1 MATRNVTTV
10 FAVQGESEY
19 RKAVQNINREIKE
32 ANSELKL
39 LAEQYRG
46 QEDSMGALQD
56 KLKALNDLYETQE
69 KKIGK
74 IEDALK
80 NAQDASAKYV
90 KKGDELQKQLE
101 KNAEDLSKLA
111 EAGDKA
117 SEAYLKL
124 QEEEKELKK
133 ALDDNAAKFDAAER
147 GVSDWKIKLNDAKTE
162 LLKTKSA
169 IDDVSSALNG
179 ELTPEFAE
187 TKEETKK
194 VGEAFRELKDKAA
207 SNMDA
212 VATAVAAAGLDQAFD
227 KVLDAMKAC
236 IDKSM
241 EFESAMTGV
250 FKTVDMTLEEEAQLA
265 QDIRKMAEEIPVST
279 TEIAGVA
286 ELAGQLGISNE
297 ALLDFTETMVK
308 LGTAT
313 NLTAEDAA
321 EALAKIANIAG
332 TSEEN
337 YGRLGSTVVALGN
350 NFATTEADIVNM
362 ATRIAA
368 TGEVVGLTE
377 AQIFA
382 MATALSSVGIEAE
395 AGGSAI
401 SKLLKEIET
410 SVVTYDTAA
419 GAIERTGY
427 SLRDLELIQS
437 NNSKGFKEIADE
449 LGLTSTELGR
459 YIDTV
464 KNLNKYAEISGQS
477 ADEFKRAWG
486 TDAVAALD
494 LFITGLGDLD
504 QTGGNAVE
512 TLEEMGLTEIRL
524 SNAVLALAE
533 SDGILTDT
541 LNVANTAWRDNSALT
556 DEAAKRFE
564 TTESKVQILKNSV
577 DNLLI
582 AIGED
587 YMTALTPAIEGTT
600 NIAQSFSD
608 WADASPALASTLA
621 AIGGSLGL
629 LTGLTS
635 AVSGIKLLVGAL
647 GRMGA
652 VGAGITIAVAA
663 LGGLATAVATYNANA
678 NAISEVTQQWIDQNE
693 RLVQSHEDSK
703 AAFDETTGSI
713 DENREKIDRMIERV
727 SSLSD
732 QTSKTAADEA
742 ILRDAVNE
750 LNGVLPNLGLT
761 YDELTEK
768 VNLSRQEMQRF
779 ADAAENVS
787 RAEAY
792 GSYISEL
799 TAQQEQLQ
807 IQHELTGEKIIEAQ
821 ERLKAAQEELNGYA
835 SWQKS
840 DVIGGDQLGKVRE
853 LEQTIAS
860 ATAELDVLKDS
871 QAKIQDALKS
881 VNSELDLA
889 RGKYDQYADDLEKT
903 ANAEARVA
911 EQIARRDA
919 ALASSEAEYEAE
931 LAGIRA
937 EYDAAEDALLDD
949 QERRREEKREIL
961 DGELED
967 YRDAQS
973 DKLDSFRD
981 MLDAETDAFKEAQ
994 EKRRDELEDKQQEE
1008 LDILEAAHEE
1018 KLRLIDEEYTE
1029 SLKNIDEE
1037 RYNKLKEI
1045 EDEIS
1050 DIEAEIEATREA
1062 EKEKNRK
1069 KRLAAAER
1077 KVAEAEDR
1085 EERLAAEEALAE
1097 LEAQIDAEKLE
1108 ESRKNRI
1115 TDLKEEKE
1123 RIEEEYKAEEENAK
1137 KTRETK
1143 IAEQEALYAAEETAL
1158 KTAHESQRTVLE
1170 EELKKELKAHQ
1181 DAQEDRLK
1189 AYQRTLDDELKA
1201 YKKSL
1206 DEQMKALEAKFEQE
1220 RLAQKAA
1227 EEKSVA
1233 DTEEAARKRAEAI
1246 KSAYTQILEG
1256 TNDVLKR
1263 IGNQGAEAYAKGLAE
1278 GAGVVLES
1286 AELLAKSAKQGLE
1299 SVNAFDVGEN
1309 FASSFGLG
1317 IDEIGPHARTAG
1329 VNLGEKAIS
1338 GTRSAIQSNSP
1349 SRKARELG
1357 QFFGEG
1363 FAIGIEDT
1371 EADVAAAVRN
1381 LSTELE
1387 IAPEI
1392 ERQVRAAQRELSK
1405 LGETS
1410 KGAIDPATQYRDSM
1424 AQIDRMAAQAGAI
1437 GRNTNGPVEITV
1449 VTELDGEVIARKVSR
1464 IQHSD
1469 ARITMR
1475 SSGIKK

>member
-1 MATRNVTTV
+1 MATRNITTI

-90 KKGDELQKQLE
+90 KKGDELQKQFE

-169 IDDVSSALNG
+169 IDEVSGALNG
-179 ELTPEFAE
+179 DLTPEFAE

-212 VATAVAAAGLDQAFD
+212 VAAAVAAAGLDQAFD

-321 EALAKIANIAG
+321 EALAKIANIVG

-419 GAIERTGY
+419 SAIERTGY
-427 SLRDLELIQS
+427 SLRDLELLQS

-533 SDGILTDT
+533 SDGILTDA

-600 NIAQSFSD
+600 NIAQSFVD

-635 AVSGIKLLVGAL
+635 AVSGLKLLVGAL
-647 GRMGA
+647 GSMGTVGA
-652 VGAGITIAVAA
+652 VITIAVAA
-663 LGGLATAVATYNANA
+663 LGGLAAAVATYNANS
-678 NAISEVTQQWIDQNE
+678 NEISEATKEWIDQTE
-693 RLVQSHEDSK
+693 RLTQAHEASK
-703 AAFDETTGSI
+703 TAFDESTGSI
-713 DENREKIDRMIERV
+713 DQNREKIDRLIERV

-799 TAQQEQLQ
+799 TAQREQLQ

-860 ATAELDVLKDS
+860 ATAELDALKES
-871 QAKIQDALKS
+871 QVDIQEALKS

-889 RGKYDQYADDLEKT
+889 RGKYDQYADDLEKAGQAAQHT
-903 ANAEARVA
+903 EELLARMKS
-911 EQIARRDA
+911 E
-919 ALASSEAEYEAE
+919 LAGIESGLEAE

-937 EYDAAEDALLDD
+937 EYDTAEDELLAD

-981 MLDAETDAFKEAQ
+981 MLDAETDAFKDAQ

-1008 LDILEAAHEE
+1008 LDILKAAHEE

-1029 SLKNIDEE
+1029 SLKNIDER
-1037 RYNKLKEI
+1037 RYNELKEI
-1045 EDEIS
+1045 DTEIA
-1050 DIEAEIEATREA
+1050 DIEEKIEATRQA
-1062 EKEKNRK
+1062 EKEKNRE
-1069 KRLAAAER
+1069 KRIAAAER

-1085 EERLAAEEALAE
+1085 EEKRAAEEALNE
-1097 LEAQIDAEKLE
+1097 LLAQIDAEKLE

-1115 TDLKEEKE
+1115 ADLKEEKD
-1123 RIEEEYKAEEENAK
+1123 RLKEEYKAEEETAK
-1137 KTRETK
+1137 QVRDTK
-1143 IAEQEALYAAEETAL
+1143 IAEQKALYTEEETAL
-1158 KTAHESQRTVLE
+1158 KTAHESQRTILE

-1201 YKKSL
+1201 YKKLL
-1206 DEQMKALEAKFEQE
+1206 DDKMKELESSFEQE
-1220 RLAQKAA
+1220 RLLQQAA
-1227 EEKSVA
+1227 EQQSIA
-1233 DTEEAARKRAEAI
+1233 DAEEAARKRAEVI
-1246 KSAYTQILEG
+1246 KSAYTQVLEG

-1263 IGNQGAEAYAKGLAE
+1263 IGYSGSEAFAEGLAE
-1278 GAGVVLES
+1278 GAGVVLVS
-1286 AELLAKSAKQGLE
+1286 AEKLAEAARKGLQSANTFE
-1299 SVNAFDVGEN
+1299 VGEN
-1309 FASSFGLG
+1309 FASGFALG
-1317 IDEIGPHARTAG
+1317 IEEMGPHAGNKAG
-1329 VNLGEKAIS
+1329 ELAELALKRMQ
-1338 GTRSAIQSNSP
+1338 TELDEHSP
-1349 SRKARELG
+1349 SRKARKLG
-1357 QFFGEG
+1357 KFFGEG
-1363 FAIGIEDT
+1363 LALGIEDSGV
-1371 EADVAAAVRN
+1371 DVEAAVRK

-1387 IAPEI
+1387 IAPDVVN
-1392 ERQVRAAQRELSK
+1392 RVQSAQAEL
-1405 LGETS
+1405 
-1410 KGAIDPATQYRDSM
+1410 
-1424 AQIDRMAAQAGAI
+1424 DRMAARANLSGI
-1437 GRNTNGPVEITV
+1437 SGGVPIEITV
-1449 VTELDGEVIARKVSR
+1449 INEVDGEMVSKTVSR
-1464 IQHSD
+1464 RQY
-1469 ARITMR
+1469 RNTQMTMR
-1475 SSGIKK
+1475 ASGIKK

>member
-32 ANSELKL
+32 VNSTMKL
-39 LAEQYRG
+39 LEEQYRG
-46 QEDSMGALQD
+46 QENSTEALNE
-56 KLKALNDLYETQE
+56 KLKALNSLYDTQE

-169 IDDVSSALNG
+169 IDEVSGALNG
-179 ELTPEFAE
+179 DLTPEFAE

-212 VATAVAAAGLDQAFD
+212 VAAAVAAAGLDQAFD

-337 YGRLGSTVVALGN
+337 YDRLGSTVVALGN

-419 GAIERTGY
+419 SAIERTGY
-427 SLRDLELIQS
+427 SLRDLELLQS

-647 GRMGA
+647 GSMGA

-750 LNGVLPNLGLT
+750 LNGVLPNLGLS

-768 VNLSRQEMQRF
+768 VNLSRQEMMRF

-799 TAQQEQLQ
+799 TAQQEELQ
-807 IQHELTGEKIIEAQ
+807 IQHELTGEKIVEAQ
-821 ERLKAAQEELNGYA
+821 KKYEEAQKALEDYQNQVGV
-835 SWQKS
+835 KS
-840 DVIGGDQLGKVRE
+840 QALGLGDSATFRE
-853 LEQTIAS
+853 LESNISS
-860 ATAELDVLKDS
+860 AKAELDALKDS
-871 QAKIQDALKS
+871 HIDIQEALKS

-889 RGKYDQYADDLEKT
+889 RGKYDQYADDLEKAGQAAQHT
-903 ANAEARVA
+903 EELLARMKS
-911 EQIARRDA
+911 E
-919 ALASSEAEYEAE
+919 LAGIESGLEAE

-937 EYDAAEDALLDD
+937 EYDTKEDELLAD

-981 MLDAETDAFKEAQ
+981 MLDAETDAFKDAQ

-1029 SLKNIDEE
+1029 SLKNIDER
-1037 RYNKLKEI
+1037 RYNELKEI
-1045 EDEIS
+1045 DTEIA
-1050 DIEAEIEATREA
+1050 DIEEEIEATRQA
-1062 EKEKNRK
+1062 EKEKNRE
-1069 KRLAAAER
+1069 KRIAAAER

-1085 EERLAAEEALAE
+1085 EEKRAAEEALNE
-1097 LEAQIDAEKLE
+1097 LLAQIDAEKLE

-1115 TDLKEEKE
+1115 ADLKEEKD
-1123 RIEEEYKAEEENAK
+1123 RLKEEYKAEEKTAK
-1137 KTRETK
+1137 QVRDTK
-1143 IAEQEALYAAEETAL
+1143 IAEQKVLYTEEETAL
-1158 KTAHESQRTVLE
+1158 KTAHESQRTILE

-1201 YKKSL
+1201 YKKLL
-1206 DEQMKALEAKFEQE
+1206 DDKMKELESSFEQE
-1220 RLAQKAA
+1220 RLLQQAA
-1227 EEKSVA
+1227 EQQSIA
-1233 DTEEAARKRAEAI
+1233 DAEEAARKRAEVI
-1246 KSAYTQILEG
+1246 KSAYTQVLEG
-1256 TNDVLKR
+1256 TNDVLRR
-1263 IGNQGAEAYAKGLAE
+1263 IGYSGSEAFAEGLAE
-1278 GAGVVLES
+1278 GAGVVLVS
-1286 AELLAKSAKQGLE
+1286 AEKLAEAARKGLQSANTFE
-1299 SVNAFDVGEN
+1299 VGEN
-1309 FASSFGLG
+1309 FASGFALG
-1317 IDEIGPHARTAG
+1317 IEEMGPHAGNKAG
-1329 VNLGEKAIS
+1329 ELAELALKRMQ
-1338 GTRSAIQSNSP
+1338 TELDEHSP
-1349 SRKARELG
+1349 SRKARKLG
-1357 QFFGEG
+1357 KFFGEG
-1363 FAIGIEDT
+1363 LALGIEDSGV
-1371 EADVAAAVRN
+1371 DVAAAVQK

-1387 IAPEI
+1387 IAPDVVN
-1392 ERQVRAAQRELSK
+1392 RVQSAQAEL
-1405 LGETS
+1405 
-1410 KGAIDPATQYRDSM
+1410 
-1424 AQIDRMAAQAGAI
+1424 DRMAARANLSGI
-1437 GRNTNGPVEITV
+1437 SGGVPIEITV
-1449 VTELDGEVIARKVSR
+1449 INEVDGEMVSKTVSR
-1464 IQHSD
+1464 RQY
-1469 ARITMR
+1469 RNTQMTMR
-1475 SSGIKK
+1475 AGGIKK

>member
-32 ANSELKL
+32 VNSTMKL
-39 LAEQYRG
+39 LEEQYRG
-46 QEDSMGALQD
+46 QENSTEALNE
-56 KLKALNDLYETQE
+56 KLKALNSLYDTQE

-90 KKGDELQKQLE
+90 KKGEELQQQLL
-101 KNAEDLSKLA
+101 KNADDLAKLA
-111 EAGDKA
+111 ESGDKA
-117 SEAYLKL
+117 SEAYQKL
-124 QEEEKELKK
+124 QEEEKELQK
-133 ALDDNAAKFDAAER
+133 ALEYNEAKFDAAER
-147 GVSDWKIKLNDAKTE
+147 GVSDWKIKLNDAKAE

-169 IDDVSSALNG
+169 IDEVSGALNG

-227 KVLDAMKAC
+227 KVLDAVQAC
-236 IDKSM
+236 IEKSM

-286 ELAGQLGISNE
+286 ELAGQLGISND

-368 TGEVVGLTE
+368 TGEVVGMTE

-410 SVVTYDTAA
+410 SVVTYDTASA
-419 GAIERTGY
+419 AIERTGY
-427 SLRDLELIQS
+427 TLRDLELMQS
-437 NNSKGFKEIADE
+437 NASKDFKALADE
-449 LGLTSTELGR
+449 LGLTSSELGN
-459 YIDTV
+459 YIDSV
-464 KNLNKYAEISGQS
+464 KNLDKYAEISGQT
-477 ADEFKRAWG
+477 AQEFKRAWG

-504 QTGGNAVE
+504 RTGGNAVE

-524 SNAVLALAE
+524 SNAVLALSA
-533 SDGILTDT
+533 SGGILTDA
-541 LNVANTAWRDNSALT
+541 LDVANDAWRDNSALT

-600 NIAQSFSD
+600 NIAQSFTD

-635 AVSGIKLLVGAL
+635 AVSGIKLLVSAL
-647 GRMGA
+647 GSMGG
-652 VGAGITIAVAA
+652 VGAAITIAVAA
-663 LGGLATAVATYNANA
+663 LGGLAAAVATYNANS
-678 NAISEVTQQWIDQNE
+678 NEISEATKEWIDQTE
-693 RLVQSHEDSK
+693 RLTQAHEDSK
-703 AAFDETTGSI
+703 TAFDESTGSI
-713 DENREKIDRMIERV
+713 DQNREKIDRLIERV

-799 TAQQEQLQ
+799 TAQQEELQ
-807 IQHELTGEKIIEAQ
+807 IQHELTGEKIQALQ
-821 ERLKAAQEELNGYA
+821 EKLNNARKEWATLDASGGVVDAEDLDQYGEL
-835 SWQKS
+835 SK
-840 DVIGGDQLGKVRE
+840 VIGDTVRE
-853 LEQTIAS
+853 LDA
-860 ATAELDVLKDS
+860 LKES
-871 QAKIQDALKS
+871 QIDIQEALKS

-889 RGKYDQYADDLEKT
+889 RGKYDQYADDLDKI

-937 EYDAAEDALLDD
+937 EYDAAEDELLAD

-981 MLDAETDAFKEAQ
+981 MLDAETDAFKDAQ

-1029 SLKNIDEE
+1029 SLKNIDER
-1037 RYNKLKEI
+1037 RYNELKEI
-1045 EDEIS
+1045 DDEIA
-1050 DIEAEIEATREA
+1050 DIEEEIEAVRQA
-1062 EKEKNRK
+1062 EKEKNRE
-1069 KRLAAAER
+1069 KRIAAAER

-1085 EERLAAEEALAE
+1085 EEKRAAEEALNE
-1097 LEAQIDAEKLE
+1097 LLAQIDAEKLE

-1115 TDLKEEKE
+1115 ADLKEEKD
-1123 RIEEEYKAEEENAK
+1123 RLKEEFKAEEETAK
-1137 KTRETK
+1137 QVRETK
-1143 IAEQEALYAAEETAL
+1143 IAEQEALYTEEETAL

-1189 AYQRTLDDELKA
+1189 AYQRTLDDEFKA

-1227 EEKSVA
+1227 EEKSIA

-1263 IGNQGAEAYAKGLAE
+1263 IGNRGAEAYAEGLAE
-1278 GAGVVLES
+1278 KAGVVLES
-1286 AELLAKSAKQGLE
+1286 AQKLAKSAKQGLE
-1299 SVNAFDVGEN
+1299 SANAFDVGTN
-1309 FASSFGLG
+1309 YASSFALG
-1317 IDEIGPHARTAG
+1317 IDEIGPHVRTAG
-1329 VNLGEKAIS
+1329 VNTGKNAIS
-1338 GTRSAIQSNSP
+1338 GTRSEIQSNSP

-1392 ERQVRAAQRELSK
+1392 ERQVRAAQKELSK

-1410 KGAIDPATQYRDSM
+1410 RGAIDPAAQYRDSM
-1424 AQIDRMAAQAGAI
+1424 AQIDRMAAQARYAGGNRETPI
-1437 GRNTNGPVEITV
+1437 EITV
-1449 VTELDGEVIARKVSR
+1449 INELDGETVSKVVSR
-1464 IQHSD
+1464 RQYRDTRMS
-1469 ARITMR
+1469 MR
-1475 SSGIKK
+1475 AGGIKK

>member
-1 MATRNVTTV
+1 
-10 FAVQGESEY
+10 
-19 RKAVQNINREIKE
+19 
-32 ANSELKL
+32 
-39 LAEQYRG
+39 
-46 QEDSMGALQD
+46 
-56 KLKALNDLYETQE
+56 
-69 KKIGK
+69 
-74 IEDALK
+74 
-80 NAQDASAKYV
+80 
-90 KKGDELQKQLE
+90 
-101 KNAEDLSKLA
+101 
-111 EAGDKA
+111 
-117 SEAYLKL
+117 
-124 QEEEKELKK
+124 
-133 ALDDNAAKFDAAER
+133 
-147 GVSDWKIKLNDAKTE
+147 
-162 LLKTKSA
+162 
-169 IDDVSSALNG
+169 
-179 ELTPEFAE
+179 
-187 TKEETKK
+187 
-194 VGEAFRELKDKAA
+194 
-207 SNMDA
+207 
-212 VATAVAAAGLDQAFD
+212 
-227 KVLDAMKAC
+227 
-236 IDKSM
+236 
-241 EFESAMTGV
+241 
-250 FKTVDMTLEEEAQLA
+250 
-265 QDIRKMAEEIPVST
+265 
-279 TEIAGVA
+279 
-286 ELAGQLGISNE
+286 
-297 ALLDFTETMVK
+297 
-308 LGTAT
+308 
-313 NLTAEDAA
+313 
-321 EALAKIANIAG
+321 
-332 TSEEN
+332 
-337 YGRLGSTVVALGN
+337 
-350 NFATTEADIVNM
+350 M

-419 GAIERTGY
+419 SAIERTGY

-533 SDGILTDT
+533 SDGILTDA

-600 NIAQSFSD
+600 DIAQSFAD

-647 GRMGA
+647 GSMGA

-693 RLVQSHEDSK
+693 RIVQSHEDSK
-703 AAFDETTGSI
+703 TAFDESTSSI
-713 DENREKIDRMIERV
+713 DQNREKIDRLIERV

-799 TAQQEQLQ
+799 TAQQEELQ
-807 IQHELTGEKIIEAQ
+807 IQHELTGEKIVEAQ
-821 ERLKAAQEELNGYA
+821 KKYEEAQKALEDYQNQVGV
-835 SWQKS
+835 KS
-840 DVIGGDQLGKVRE
+840 QALGLGDSATFRE
-853 LEQTIAS
+853 LESNISS
-860 ATAELDVLKDS
+860 AKAELDALKDS
-871 QAKIQDALKS
+871 HIDIQEALKS

-889 RGKYDQYADDLEKT
+889 RGKYDQYADDLEKV
-903 ANAEARVA
+903 ANAEAHVA

-937 EYDAAEDALLDD
+937 EYDAAEDALLAD

-1077 KVAEAEDR
+1077 KVAEAKDR

-1220 RLAQKAA
+1220 RLDQKAA
-1227 EEKSVA
+1227 EEKSIA

-1263 IGNQGAEAYAKGLAE
+1263 IGNQGAEAYARGLAE

-1381 LSTELE
+1381 LSTELD
-1387 IAPEI
+1387 IAPDI
-1392 ERQVRAAQRELSK
+1392 ANKVRTAQRELSK
-1405 LGETS
+1405 LRETS

-1424 AQIDRMAAQAGAI
+1424 AQIDRMAAQAGTI

>member
-32 ANSELKL
+32 VNSTMKL
-39 LAEQYRG
+39 LEEQYRG
-46 QEDSMGALQD
+46 QENSTEALNE
-56 KLKALNDLYETQE
+56 KLKALNSLYDTQE

-133 ALDDNAAKFDAAER
+133 ALEDNVAKFDAAER

-169 IDDVSSALNG
+169 IDEVSGALNG
-179 ELTPEFAE
+179 DLTPEFAE

-194 VGEAFRELKDKAA
+194 VGEAFRELKDNAA
-207 SNMDA
+207 SNLDA
-212 VATAVAAAGLDQAFD
+212 VAAAVAAAGLDQAFD

-419 GAIERTGY
+419 SAIERTGY
-427 SLRDLELIQS
+427 SLRDLELLQS

-533 SDGILTDT
+533 SDGILTDA

-600 NIAQSFSD
+600 NIAQSFAD

-621 AIGGSLGL
+621 AIGGSLGF

-635 AVSGIKLLVGAL
+635 AVSGLKLLVGAL
-647 GRMGA
+647 GSMGTVGA
-652 VGAGITIAVAA
+652 VITIAVAA
-663 LGGLATAVATYNANA
+663 LGGLAAAVATYNANS
-678 NAISEVTQQWIDQNE
+678 NEISEATKEWIDQTE
-693 RLVQSHEDSK
+693 RLTQAHEASK
-703 AAFDETTGSI
+703 TAFDESTSSI
-713 DENREKIDRMIERV
+713 DRNREKIDRLIERV

-860 ATAELDVLKDS
+860 ATAELDALKDS
-871 QAKIQDALKS
+871 QVDIQEALKS

-889 RGKYDQYADDLEKT
+889 RGKYDQHADDLEKAGQAAQHT
-903 ANAEARVA
+903 EELLARMKS
-911 EQIARRDA
+911 E
-919 ALASSEAEYEAE
+919 LAGIESGLEAE
-931 LAGIRA
+931 LAGIRD

-949 QERRREEKREIL
+949 QERRREEKQEIL

-981 MLDAETDAFKEAQ
+981 MLDAETDAFKDAQ

-1029 SLKNIDEE
+1029 SLKNIDER
-1037 RYNKLKEI
+1037 RYNELKEI
-1045 EDEIS
+1045 DTEIA
-1050 DIEAEIEATREA
+1050 DIEEEIEATRQA
-1062 EKEKNRK
+1062 EKEKNRE
-1069 KRLAAAER
+1069 KRIAAAER
-1077 KVAEAEDR
+1077 KIAEAEDR
-1085 EERLAAEEALAE
+1085 EEKRAAEEALNE
-1097 LEAQIDAEKLE
+1097 LLAQIDAEKLE

-1115 TDLKEEKE
+1115 ADLKEEKD
-1123 RIEEEYKAEEENAK
+1123 RLKEEYKAEEETAK
-1137 KTRETK
+1137 QVRDTK
-1143 IAEQEALYAAEETAL
+1143 IAEQKALYTEEETAL
-1158 KTAHESQRTVLE
+1158 KTAHESQRTILE

-1201 YKKSL
+1201 YKKLL
-1206 DEQMKALEAKFEQE
+1206 DDKMKELESSFEQE
-1220 RLAQKAA
+1220 RLLQQAA
-1227 EEKSVA
+1227 EQQSIA
-1233 DTEEAARKRAEAI
+1233 DAEEAARKRAEVI
-1246 KSAYTQILEG
+1246 KSAYTQVLEG

-1263 IGNQGAEAYAKGLAE
+1263 IGYSGSEAFAEGLAE
-1278 GAGVVLES
+1278 GAGVVLVS
-1286 AELLAKSAKQGLE
+1286 AEKLAEAARKGLQSANTFE
-1299 SVNAFDVGEN
+1299 VGEN
-1309 FASSFGLG
+1309 FASGFALG
-1317 IDEIGPHARTAG
+1317 IEEMGPHAGNKAG
-1329 VNLGEKAIS
+1329 ELAELALKRMQ
-1338 GTRSAIQSNSP
+1338 TELDEHSP
-1349 SRKARELG
+1349 SRKARKLG
-1357 QFFGEG
+1357 KFFGEG
-1363 FAIGIEDT
+1363 PALGIEDSGV
-1371 EADVAAAVRN
+1371 DVEAAVRK

-1387 IAPEI
+1387 IAPDVVN
-1392 ERQVRAAQRELSK
+1392 RVQSAQAEL
-1405 LGETS
+1405 
-1410 KGAIDPATQYRDSM
+1410 
-1424 AQIDRMAAQAGAI
+1424 DRMAARANLSGI
-1437 GRNTNGPVEITV
+1437 SGGVPIEITV
-1449 VTELDGEVIARKVSR
+1449 INEVDGEMVSKTVSR
-1464 IQHSD
+1464 RQY
-1469 ARITMR
+1469 RNTQMTMR
-1475 SSGIKK
+1475 AGGIKK

>member
-1 MATRNVTTV
+1 MTTV
-10 FAVQGESEY
+10 FAVQGENEY

-32 ANSELKL
+32 VNSTMKL
-39 LAEQYRG
+39 LEEQYRG
-46 QEDSMGALQD
+46 QENSTEALNE
-56 KLKALNDLYETQE
+56 KLKALNSLYDTQE

-90 KKGDELQKQLE
+90 KKGEELQQQLQ
-101 KNAEDLSKLA
+101 KNAEDLAKLA
-111 EAGDKA
+111 DAGDKA

-124 QEEEKELKK
+124 QEEEKELQK
-133 ALDDNAAKFDAAER
+133 ALEYNEAKFDAAER

-169 IDDVSSALNG
+169 IDEVSGALNG

-207 SNMDA
+207 ANMDA
-212 VATAVAAAGLDQAFD
+212 VAAAVAAAGLDQAFD

-286 ELAGQLGISNE
+286 ELAGQLGISND

-533 SDGILTDT
+533 SDGILTDA

-556 DEAAKRFE
+556 EEAAKRFE

-587 YMTALTPAIEGTT
+587 YMTALTPAIEGTSD
-600 NIAQSFSD
+600 IAQSFAD
-608 WADASPALASTLA
+608 WADSSPALASALA

-635 AVSGIKLLVGAL
+635 LASGIKLLVTAL
-647 GRMGA
+647 GGLPA
-652 VGAGITIAVAA
+652 LASGFLIVTSA
-663 LGGLATAVATYNANA
+663 LGGLAAAVATYNANSGE
-678 NAISEVTQQWIDQNE
+678 ISESTKEWIDQTE
-693 RLVQSHEDSK
+693 RLTQAHEDSK
-703 AAFDETTGSI
+703 TAFDESTGSI
-713 DENREKIDRMIERV
+713 DQNREKIDRLIERV

-750 LNGVLPNLGLT
+750 LNGVLPNLGLS

-768 VNLSRQEMQRF
+768 VNLSRQEMIRF

-792 GSYISEL
+792 SSYISEL
-799 TAQQEQLQ
+799 TAQQEELQ

-853 LEQTIAS
+853 LEQTIAN
-860 ATAELDVLKDS
+860 ATAELDALKDS
-871 QAKIQDALKS
+871 QVDIQEALKS

-889 RGKYDQYADDLEKT
+889 RGKYDQYADDLEKAGQAAQHT
-903 ANAEARVA
+903 EELLARMKS
-911 EQIARRDA
+911 E
-919 ALASSEAEYEAE
+919 LAGIESGLEAE
-931 LAGIRA
+931 LAGIRD

-949 QERRREEKREIL
+949 QERRREEKQEIL
-961 DGELED
+961 DEELED

-973 DKLDSFRD
+973 DKLDAFRD

-1062 EKEKNRK
+1062 EKEKNRE

-1158 KTAHESQRTVLE
+1158 KTAHETQRTVLE

-1189 AYQRTLDDELKA
+1189 AYQRMLDDELKA

-1220 RLAQKAA
+1220 RRLREKEEEIAIISAKATAEAQKKVITSAFEYA
-1227 EEKSVA
+1227 LSETNSFAKEA
-1233 DTEEAARKRAEAI
+1233 GIEAAYE
-1246 KSAYTQILEG
+1246 
-1256 TNDVLKR
+1256 
-1263 IGNQGAEAYAKGLAE
+1263 YAKSLAE

-1286 AELLAKSAKQGLE
+1286 ARKLAESAKKGLE
-1299 SVNAFDVGEN
+1299 SVNSFDVGSN
-1309 FASSFGLG
+1309 FATGFAKG
-1317 IDEIGPHARTAG
+1317 IEDVGPHVGNKAS
-1329 VNLGEKAIS
+1329 NLAELALKRMQ
-1338 GTRSAIQSNSP
+1338 TELDEHSP
-1349 SRKARELG
+1349 SRKAKKLG

-1424 AQIDRMAAQAGAI
+1424 AQIDRMAAQAGTI
-1437 GRNTNGPVEITV
+1437 GRNTNVPVEITV

-1464 IQHSD
+1464 IQYSD

>member
-32 ANSELKL
+32 VNSTMKL
-39 LAEQYRG
+39 LEEQYRG
-46 QEDSMGALQD
+46 QENSTEALNE
-56 KLKALNDLYETQE
+56 KLKALNSLYDTQE

-90 KKGDELQKQLE
+90 KKGEELQQQLQ
-101 KNAEDLSKLA
+101 KNAEDLAKLA

-124 QEEEKELKK
+124 QEEEKELQK
-133 ALDDNAAKFDAAER
+133 ALEYNEAKFDAAER

-169 IDDVSSALNG
+169 IDEVSGALNG

-410 SVVTYDTAA
+410 SVVTYDTASA
-419 GAIERTGY
+419 AIERTGY
-427 SLRDLELIQS
+427 TLRDLELMQS
-437 NNSKGFKEIADE
+437 NASKDFKALADE
-449 LGLTSTELGR
+449 LGLTSSELGN
-459 YIDTV
+459 YIDSV
-464 KNLNKYAEISGQS
+464 KNLDKYAEISGQT
-477 ADEFKRAWG
+477 AQEFKRAWG

-504 QTGGNAVE
+504 RTGGNAVE

-524 SNAVLALAE
+524 SNAVLALSA
-533 SDGILTDT
+533 SGGILTDA
-541 LNVANTAWRDNSALT
+541 LDVANDAWRDNSALT

-587 YMTALTPAIEGTT
+587 YMTALTPAIEGTSD
-600 NIAQSFSD
+600 IAQWFAD
-608 WADASPALASTLA
+608 WADSSPALASALA

-635 AVSGIKLLVGAL
+635 LASGIKLLVTAL
-647 GRMGA
+647 GGLPA
-652 VGAGITIAVAA
+652 LASGFLIVASA
-663 LGGLATAVATYNANA
+663 LGGLAAAVATYNANS
-678 NAISEVTQQWIDQNE
+678 NEISEATKEWIDQTE
-693 RLVQSHEDSK
+693 RLTQAHEDSK
-703 AAFDETTGSI
+703 TAFDESTGSI
-713 DENREKIDRMIERV
+713 DQNREKIDRLIERV

-750 LNGVLPNLGLT
+750 LNGVLPNLGLS

-860 ATAELDVLKDS
+860 ATAELDALKES
-871 QAKIQDALKS
+871 QIDIQEALKS

-889 RGKYDQYADDLEKT
+889 RGKYDQYADDLEKAGQSAQHT
-903 ANAEARVA
+903 EEMLARMK
-911 EQIARRDA
+911 
-919 ALASSEAEYEAE
+919 SELSGLESGLEAE

-937 EYDAAEDALLDD
+937 EYDAAEDELLAG

-994 EKRRDELEDKQQEE
+994 EKRRDELEEAIEKE
-1008 LDILEAAHEE
+1008 LDDLEAAHEE

-1029 SLKNIDEE
+1029 SLKNIDKE
-1037 RYNKLKEI
+1037 RYDKLKEI

-1050 DIEAEIEATREA
+1050 DIEAEIEATRKA
-1062 EKEKNRK
+1062 EKEKNRE

-1085 EERLAAEEALAE
+1085 EEELAAEEALAE
-1097 LEAQIDAEKLE
+1097 LKAQIEAEELE

-1189 AYQRTLDDELKA
+1189 AYQRTLDDEFKA

-1227 EEKSVA
+1227 EEKSIA

-1263 IGNQGAEAYAKGLAE
+1263 IGNRGAEAYAEGLAE
-1278 GAGVVLES
+1278 KAGVVLES
-1286 AELLAKSAKQGLE
+1286 AQKLAKSAKQGLE

-1392 ERQVRAAQRELSK
+1392 ERQVRAAQKELSK

-1410 KGAIDPATQYRDSM
+1410 RGAIDPAAQYRESM
-1424 AQIDRMAAQAGAI
+1424 AQIDRMAAQARYAGGARETPI
-1437 GRNTNGPVEITV
+1437 EITV
-1449 VTELDGEVIARKVSR
+1449 INELDGETVSKVVSR
-1464 IQHSD
+1464 RQYRDTRMS
-1469 ARITMR
+1469 MR
-1475 SSGIKK
+1475 AGGIKK

>member
-10 FAVQGESEY
+10 FAVQGENEY

-32 ANSELKL
+32 ANSTMKL
-39 LAEQYRG
+39 LEEQYRG
-46 QEDSMGALQD
+46 QENSTEALNE
-56 KLKALNDLYETQE
+56 KLKALNSLYDTQE

-90 KKGDELQKQLE
+90 KKGEELQQQLQ
-101 KNAEDLSKLA
+101 KNAEDLAKLA

-124 QEEEKELKK
+124 QEEEKELQK
-133 ALDDNAAKFDAAER
+133 ALEYNEAMFDAAER

-169 IDDVSSALNG
+169 IDEVSGALNG

-207 SNMDA
+207 ANMDA
-212 VATAVAAAGLDQAFD
+212 VAAAVAAAGLDQAFD
-227 KVLDAMKAC
+227 KVLDAMQAC
-236 IDKSM
+236 IEKSM

-286 ELAGQLGISNE
+286 ELAGQLGISND

-419 GAIERTGY
+419 SAIERTGY

-533 SDGILTDT
+533 SDGILTDA

-556 DEAAKRFE
+556 EEAAKRFE

-587 YMTALTPAIEGTT
+587 YMTALTPAIEGTSD
-600 NIAQSFSD
+600 IAQSFAD
-608 WADASPALASTLA
+608 WADSSPALASALA

-635 AVSGIKLLVGAL
+635 LASGIKLLVTAL
-647 GRMGA
+647 GGLPA
-652 VGAGITIAVAA
+652 LASGFLIVTSA
-663 LGGLATAVATYNANA
+663 LGGLAAAVATYNANSGE
-678 NAISEVTQQWIDQNE
+678 ISESTKEWIDQTE
-693 RLVQSHEDSK
+693 RLTQAHEDSK
-703 AAFDETTGSI
+703 TAFDESTGSI
-713 DENREKIDRMIERV
+713 DQNREKIDRLIERV

-750 LNGVLPNLGLT
+750 LNGVLPNLGLS

-768 VNLSRQEMQRF
+768 VNLSRQEMMRF

-792 GSYISEL
+792 SSYISEL

-860 ATAELDVLKDS
+860 ATAELDALKES
-871 QAKIQDALKS
+871 QIDIQEALKS

-889 RGKYDQYADDLEKT
+889 RGKYDQYADDLEKAGQAAQHT
-903 ANAEARVA
+903 EEMLARMKS
-911 EQIARRDA
+911 E
-919 ALASSEAEYEAE
+919 LAGLEAE

-937 EYDAAEDALLDD
+937 EYDAAEDELLAG
-949 QERRREEKREIL
+949 QERRREEKREVL

-981 MLDAETDAFKEAQ
+981 MLDAETDAFKDAQ

-1029 SLKNIDEE
+1029 SLKNIDER
-1037 RYNKLKEI
+1037 RYNELKEI
-1045 EDEIS
+1045 DDEIA
-1050 DIEAEIEATREA
+1050 DIEEEIEATRQA
-1062 EKEKNRK
+1062 EKEKNRE
-1069 KRLAAAER
+1069 KRIAAAER

-1085 EERLAAEEALAE
+1085 EEKRAAEETLAE

-1115 TDLKEEKE
+1115 ADLKEEKD
-1123 RIEEEYKAEEENAK
+1123 RLKEEFKAEEETAK
-1137 KTRETK
+1137 QVRETK
-1143 IAEQEALYAAEETAL
+1143 IAEQEALYTEEETAL
-1158 KTAHESQRTVLE
+1158 KAAHESQQLLLE
-1170 EELKKELKAHQ
+1170 DELKKELKSHQ

-1189 AYQRTLDDELKA
+1189 AYQRTLDDEFKA

-1206 DEQMKALEAKFEQE
+1206 DEQMKALEEKFEQE

-1227 EEKSVA
+1227 EEKSIA

-1263 IGNQGAEAYAKGLAE
+1263 IGNQGAEAYARGLE
-1278 GAGVVLES
+1278 EKAGVVLES

-1329 VNLGEKAIS
+1329 LNLGEKAIS
-1338 GTRSAIQSNSP
+1338 GTRAAIQSNSP

-1392 ERQVRAAQRELSK
+1392 EKHVRAAQRELSK
-1405 LGETS
+1405 FGETS
-1410 KGAIDPATQYRDSM
+1410 KGAIDPAAQYRDSM
-1424 AQIDRMAAQAGAI
+1424 AQIDRMAAQARFAGGARETPI
-1437 GRNTNGPVEITV
+1437 EITV
-1449 VTELDGEVIARKVSR
+1449 INELDGETVSKVVSR
-1464 IQHSD
+1464 RQYRDTRMS
-1469 ARITMR
+1469 MR
-1475 SSGIKK
+1475 AGGIKK

>member
-169 IDDVSSALNG
+169 IDEVSGALNG
-179 ELTPEFAE
+179 DLTPEFAE

-212 VATAVAAAGLDQAFD
+212 VAAAVAAAGLDQAFD
-227 KVLDAMKAC
+227 KVLDAMQAC

-419 GAIERTGY
+419 SAIERTGY
-427 SLRDLELIQS
+427 SLRDLELLQS

-533 SDGILTDT
+533 SDGILTDA

-600 NIAQSFSD
+600 NIAQSFAD

-647 GRMGA
+647 GSMGA

-693 RLVQSHEDSK
+693 RIVQSHEDSK
-703 AAFDETTGSI
+703 TAFDESTSSI
-713 DENREKIDRMIERV
+713 DQNREKIDRLIERV

-799 TAQQEQLQ
+799 TAQQEELQ
-807 IQHELTGEKIIEAQ
+807 IQHELTGEKIQALQ
-821 ERLKAAQEELNGYA
+821 EKLSNARNEWATLDAAGGVVDAEDLDQYSEL
-835 SWQKS
+835 SK
-840 DVIGGDQLGKVRE
+840 VIGDTVR
-853 LEQTIAS
+853 
-860 ATAELDVLKDS
+860 ELDVLKDS

-881 VNSELDLA
+881 VNSELDIA
-889 RGKYDQYADDLEKT
+889 RGKYDQYADDLEKI

-911 EQIARRDA
+911 EQIARRNA
-919 ALASSEAEYEAE
+919 ALASSEAEYETE

-961 DGELED
+961 DEELED

-981 MLDAETDAFKEAQ
+981 MLDAETDAFKDAQ

-1029 SLKNIDEE
+1029 SLKNIDER
-1037 RYNKLKEI
+1037 RYNELKEI
-1045 EDEIS
+1045 DTEIA
-1050 DIEAEIEATREA
+1050 DIEEEIEATRQA
-1062 EKEKNRK
+1062 EKEKNRE
-1069 KRLAAAER
+1069 KRIAAAER

-1085 EERLAAEEALAE
+1085 EEKRAAEEALNE
-1097 LEAQIDAEKLE
+1097 LLAQIDAEKLE

-1115 TDLKEEKE
+1115 ADLKEEKD
-1123 RIEEEYKAEEENAK
+1123 RLKEEYKAEEETAK
-1137 KTRETK
+1137 QVRDTK
-1143 IAEQEALYAAEETAL
+1143 IAEQKVLYTEEETAL
-1158 KTAHESQRTVLE
+1158 KTAHESQRTILE

-1181 DAQEDRLK
+1181 DTQEDRLK
-1189 AYQRTLDDELKA
+1189 AYQRTLDNELKA
-1201 YKKSL
+1201 YKKLL
-1206 DEQMKALEAKFEQE
+1206 DDKMKELESSFEQE
-1220 RLAQKAA
+1220 RLLQQAA
-1227 EEKSVA
+1227 EQQSIEDA
-1233 DTEEAARKRAEAI
+1233 EEAARKRAEVI
-1246 KSAYTQILEG
+1246 KSAYTQVLEG
-1256 TNDVLKR
+1256 TNDVLRR
-1263 IGNQGAEAYAKGLAE
+1263 IGYSGSEAFAEGLAE
-1278 GAGVVLES
+1278 GAGVVLVS
-1286 AELLAKSAKQGLE
+1286 AEKLAEAARKGLQSANTFE
-1299 SVNAFDVGEN
+1299 VGEN
-1309 FASSFGLG
+1309 FASGFALG
-1317 IDEIGPHARTAG
+1317 IEEMGPHAGNKAG
-1329 VNLGEKAIS
+1329 ELAELALKRMQ
-1338 GTRSAIQSNSP
+1338 TELDEHSP
-1349 SRKARELG
+1349 SRKARKLG
-1357 QFFGEG
+1357 KFFGEG
-1363 FAIGIEDT
+1363 LALGIEDSGV
-1371 EADVAAAVRN
+1371 DVAAAVQK

-1387 IAPEI
+1387 IAPDVVN
-1392 ERQVRAAQRELSK
+1392 RVQSAQAEL
-1405 LGETS
+1405 
-1410 KGAIDPATQYRDSM
+1410 
-1424 AQIDRMAAQAGAI
+1424 DRMAARANLSGI
-1437 GRNTNGPVEITV
+1437 SGGVPIEITV
-1449 VTELDGEVIARKVSR
+1449 INEVDGEMVSKTVSR
-1464 IQHSD
+1464 RQY
-1469 ARITMR
+1469 RNTQMTMR
-1475 SSGIKK
+1475 ASGIKK